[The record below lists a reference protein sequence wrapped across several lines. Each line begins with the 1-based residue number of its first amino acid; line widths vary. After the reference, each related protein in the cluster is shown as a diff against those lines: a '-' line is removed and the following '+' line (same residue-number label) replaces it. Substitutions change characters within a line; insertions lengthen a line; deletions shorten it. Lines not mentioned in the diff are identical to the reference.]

1 MYISI
6 SHSATAIITKAAEWW
21 QMCDSLILQ
30 ICRVFPNAE
39 ISVFFFFNLIKPLM
53 NILSNELHVLCCI
66 IYVVYEAL
74 H

>member
-21 QMCDSLILQ
+21 QMCDSFILQ

-39 ISVFFFFNLIKPLM
+39 ISVFFFNLIKPLM
-53 NILSNELHVLCCI
+53 NILSNELHVLYFI

>member
-39 ISVFFFFNLIKPLM
+39 ISVFFLI
-53 NILSNELHVLCCI
+53 
-66 IYVVYEAL
+66 
-74 H
+74 